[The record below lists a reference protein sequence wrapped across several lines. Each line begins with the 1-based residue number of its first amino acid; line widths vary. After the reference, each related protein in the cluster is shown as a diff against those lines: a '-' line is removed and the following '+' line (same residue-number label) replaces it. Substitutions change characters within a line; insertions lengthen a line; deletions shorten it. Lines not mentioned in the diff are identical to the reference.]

1 MKALKFFTLCCFVS
15 FSLFVAACGGGS
27 GGGGDSSD
35 SGTVAMSVTDAKPL
49 LPENVTNLFVEFSE
63 VWVHKSGEGWKQL
76 TLVESPYTID
86 LLQFQD
92 GYTTELVPP
101 TILDSGKYTQ
111 VRIVVISATMRF
123 NNDDGTTEDRTVEI
137 PSGNLKTDKNF
148 TIDVGDDSAMDIVI
162 HFDLSMSVVVS
173 GPASNPTYKL
183 KPVLHLFEDPL
194 QAATIEGSIDALSF
208 GDSGK
213 ATIVVIAES
222 DGEEFTRLEV
232 TKESDTD
239 PTAFSIYWIVPN
251 KSYTVQIDLYQ
262 DGIIDCEKTFG
273 DEGDFDPP
281 GPGDVVDIGTCALP
295 I

>member
-1 MKALKFFTLCCFVS
+1 
-15 FSLFVAACGGGS
+15 
-27 GGGGDSSD
+27 
-35 SGTVAMSVTDAKPL
+35 
-49 LPENVTNLFVEFSE
+49 
-63 VWVHKSGEGWKQL
+63 
-76 TLVESPYTID
+76 
-86 LLQFQD
+86 
-92 GYTTELVPP
+92 
-101 TILDSGKYTQ
+101 
-111 VRIVVISATMRF
+111 
-123 NNDDGTTEDRTVEI
+123 
-137 PSGNLKTDKNF
+137 
-148 TIDVGDDSAMDIVI
+148 
-162 HFDLSMSVVVS
+162 MSVVVS
-173 GPASNPTYKL
+173 GPPSNPTYKL

-213 ATIVVIAES
+213 TTIVVIAES

-281 GPGDVVDIGTCALP
+281 GPGDVVDIGTCTLP